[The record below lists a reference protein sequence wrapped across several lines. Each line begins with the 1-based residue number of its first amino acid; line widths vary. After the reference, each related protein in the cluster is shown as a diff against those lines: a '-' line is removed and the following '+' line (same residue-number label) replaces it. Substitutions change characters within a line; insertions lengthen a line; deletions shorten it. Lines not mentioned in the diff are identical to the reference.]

1 MAEVI
6 EQSDEL
12 AALWEWFAGTLVPD
26 YSPLYT
32 RIAGSVAQDRALLD
46 LVREAPPEAHMPL
59 VLLAAVHYLV
69 LDGVDH
75 PLAAVYAGRSRQD
88 PAPLFHDLC
97 MRHRREILEVMSQ
110 RRVQTNEVGRSALLG
125 PALTQLGGVYGLPLH
140 LVDVGASAGLNLC
153 CDRYLLDYGE
163 WGRTGRS
170 DAEVHISCEVRG
182 GNPPIASRLG
192 PISRRVGIDL
202 DPVDLDDPQ
211 DVQWLLACVWPDTG
225 RLERTR
231 RAIEAVRRQ
240 RPRVVGGDAV
250 DVLPAVLG
258 DLPPDGVACVV
269 TTWVMAYLSP
279 DKRARFVELLA
290 EWGERRPVV
299 WVCGE
304 SVGVVEPLRGV
315 ESGEPGDP
323 ATGEVLT
330 AVSFV
335 AGSLQPK
342 LLARVHPHG
351 RWLDWQT

>member
-6 EQSDEL
+6 EQRDEL
-12 AALWEWFAGTLVPD
+12 AALWEWFAGTLLPD

-32 RIAGSVAQDRALLD
+32 RIAGSVAQDRAVLD

-69 LDGVDH
+69 LGGVDH
-75 PLAAVYAGRSRQD
+75 PLAAVYAGRSRRD

-97 MRHRREILEVMSQ
+97 MRYRREVLELMSR

-125 PALTQLGGVYGLPLH
+125 PALTHITRAHGTPLH

-163 WGRTGRS
+163 WGRSGPPG
-170 DAEVHISCEVRG
+170 APVHISCEVRG
-182 GNPPIASRLG
+182 GNPPVAARLG
-192 PISRRVGIDL
+192 PISARVGIDL
-202 DPVDLDDPQ
+202 DPVDVDDPA

-231 RAIEAVRRQ
+231 RAIDVARRQ
-240 RPRVVGGDAV
+240 RPRVEGGDAV
-250 DVLPAVLG
+250 EVLPAVLG
-258 DLPPDGVACVV
+258 DLPAEGVTCVV

-279 DKRARFVELLA
+279 DKRAGFVELLA
-290 EWGERRPVV
+290 EWGNRRPVV
-299 WVCGE
+299 WICGE
-304 SVGVVEPLRGV
+304 SVGVVEALRGV
-315 ESGEPGDP
+315 EPGEPGDP
-323 ATGEVLT
+323 AAGEVLT
-330 AVSFV
+330 AVSFH
-335 AGSLQPK
+335 AGSVEPK

-351 RWLDWQT
+351 RWLDWEG

>member
-1 MAEVI
+1 MGEVI

-12 AALWEWFAGTLVPD
+12 AALWEWFAGTIVPD

-32 RIAGSVAQDRALLD
+32 HIAGSVAQDRALLD

-69 LDGVDH
+69 LHGVDH

-97 MRHRREILEVMSQ
+97 MRHRREILELMSQ
-110 RRVQTNEVGRSALLG
+110 RRVQTNEVGRSALLA
-125 PALTQLGGVYGLPLH
+125 PALTQLGRVHGLPLH

-153 CDRYLLDYGE
+153 CDRYLLDYGDR
-163 WGRTGRS
+163 GRTGPS

-182 GNPPIASRLG
+182 GHPPIAPQLG
-192 PISRRVGIDL
+192 PISTRLGIDL
-202 DPVDLDDPQ
+202 DPVDLDDPA

-231 RAIEAVRRQ
+231 WAIEAVRRQ
-240 RPRVVGGDAV
+240 RPPVVGGDAL
-250 DVLPAVLG
+250 DVLPGVLG
-258 DLPPDGVACVV
+258 DLPAQGVVCVV

-279 DKRARFVELLA
+279 DKRARFVELLG
-290 EWGERRPVV
+290 EWGQRRPVV
-299 WVCGE
+299 WICGE
-304 SVGVVEPLRGV
+304 SVGVVEAVRGV

-330 AVSFV
+330 AVSFD
-335 AGSLQPK
+335 AGSPQPE